1 MLPDVIFTLIIAAFW
16 ALLLLSFVRKAASKT
31 GRRRTYSS
39 DGHVIPRDQDLTCE
53 RYGHEHGALEGRYI
67 VHEDPPEGYVV
78 LNGIKRRIEDC
89 RNL

>member
-1 MLPDVIFTLIIAAFW
+1 MLPDVIFTLAIALFW
-16 ALLLLSFVRKAASKT
+16 GALIFSFVKKASSS
-31 GRRRTYSS
+31 GRRRTISS
-39 DGHVIPRDQDLTCE
+39 DGHAVPKDQDLTCG
-53 RYGHEHGALEGRYI
+53 RYGHDHGDLQERYI

>member
-1 MLPDVIFTLIIAAFW
+1 MFPDIIFTLAIALFW
-16 ALLLLSFVRKAASKT
+16 GTLIYTFVKRASSS
-31 GRRRTYSS
+31 GNRRTISS
-39 DGHVIPRDQDLTCE
+39 DGHIVPKDQDLTCG
-53 RYGHEHGALEGRYI
+53 RYGHDHGDLQERYI

>member
-1 MLPDVIFTLIIAAFW
+1 MRPDVIFTLAIALFW
-16 ALLLLSFVRKAASKT
+16 GALIFSFVKKASSS
-31 GRRRTYSS
+31 GRRRTISS
-39 DGHVIPRDQDLTCE
+39 DGHAVPKNQDLTCE
-53 RYGHEHGALEGRYI
+53 RYGHDHGNIEGRYI